1 MSGLI
6 KLKGRLILKQQEFMI
21 QEKMYFPLDQM
32 MLFIINLYNAI
43 ETVLPIENTKI
54 DSHDANV
61 ALKRILK
68 RKFNMKVV
76 K

>member
-1 MSGLI
+1 
-6 KLKGRLILKQQEFMI
+6 MI

>member
-6 KLKGRLILKQQEFMI
+6 KLKGRLILKKQEFMI